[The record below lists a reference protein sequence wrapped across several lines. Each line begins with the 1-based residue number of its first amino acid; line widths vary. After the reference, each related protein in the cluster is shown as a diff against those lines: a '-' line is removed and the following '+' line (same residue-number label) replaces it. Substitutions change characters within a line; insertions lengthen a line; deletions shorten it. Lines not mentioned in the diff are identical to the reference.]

1 MAAYGVAFGL
11 DKFAFSF
18 WPSFALG
25 IGIGTLTAV
34 AGLRRPSHMALFRH
48 HTAFQSGRIGPDM
61 PSNAPSTSSQT
72 GARNEYLAFFAPPKS
87 DSDFRAGVGQFHK
100 T

>member
-34 AGLRRPSHMALFRH
+34 AGLRRRPQARRR
-48 HTAFQSGRIGPDM
+48 GRGM
-61 PSNAPSTSSQT
+61 NT
-72 GARNEYLAFFAPPKS
+72 LLFFAPPKS

>member
-34 AGLRRPSHMALFRH
+34 AGLRRRPQARRR
-48 HTAFQSGRIGPDM
+48 GRGM
-61 PSNAPSTSSQT
+61 NT
-72 GARNEYLAFFAPPKS
+72 LLFFAPQNRIRISELASGSFTKLEYLILNHPLA
-87 DSDFRAGVGQFHK
+87 R
-100 T
+100 